1 MKKLI
6 VLLAAA
12 AFALQVNA
20 QTEPEKITDKDVPTA
35 VSGTFTKTHPNAK
48 MVSWKKKDGKYA
60 AEYDENSTKT
70 WSIYDASG
78 KLFETKVKIKES
90 EAPQSVVDYANK
102 NHTDI
107 LGKDYYKITD
117 AKGVVTYA
125 YKAND
130 KKIIFDSKGN
140 YIKTEDCKE

>member
-1 MKKLI
+1 MKKVI
-6 VLLAAA
+6 VFLAAA

-20 QTEPEKITDKDVPTA
+20 QTTPEKVMDKDVPTA
-35 VSGTFTKTHPNAK
+35 VSGTFKKAHPNAS
-48 MVSWKKKDGKYA
+48 MISWKKMDGKYA

-70 WSIYDASG
+70 WSVYDASG
-78 KLFETKVKIKES
+78 KLVETKVKIKES
-90 EAPQSVVDYANK
+90 EAPQAVVDYANN
-102 NHTDI
+102 NHKDI

-130 KKIIFDSKGN
+130 KKLIFDSKGN
-140 YIKTEDCKE
+140 YIKTEDCKD

>member
-6 VLLAAA
+6 VFLAAA

-20 QTEPEKITDKDVPTA
+20 QTQPEKITDKDVPTV
-35 VSGTFTKTHPNAK
+35 VSGTFTKSHPNAK

-78 KLFETKVKIKES
+78 KLVETKTKIKES
-90 EAPQSVVDYANK
+90 EAPQSVADYANK
-102 NHTDI
+102 NHKDI
-107 LGKDYYKITD
+107 LGKEYFKMTD
-117 AKGVVTYA
+117 AKGAVTYGV
-125 YKAND
+125 KVND
-130 KKIIFDSKGN
+130 KKLIFDSKGN
-140 YIKTEDCKE
+140 YIKTEDCKD

>member
-6 VLLAAA
+6 IFLAAA

-20 QTEPEKITDKDVPTA
+20 QTQSEKLMDKDVPA
-35 VSGTFTKTHPNAK
+35 SVSGTFTKTHPNAK

-70 WSIYDASG
+70 WSIYDESG
-78 KLFETKVKIKES
+78 KLVETKVKIKES
-90 EAPQSVVDYANK
+90 EVPKSVLDYGNK
-102 NHTDI
+102 NHKDI
-107 LGKDYYKITD
+107 LGKDYYKMTD
-117 AKGVVTYA
+117 AKGVVTYG

-130 KKIIFDSKGN
+130 KKMIFDSKGN

>member
-6 VLLAAA
+6 VFLAAA

-20 QTEPEKITDKDVPTA
+20 QTEPEKVADKDVPTV
-35 VSGTFTKTHPNAK
+35 VSGAFTKTHPNAK

-78 KLFETKVKIKES
+78 KLVETKIKIKES
-90 EAPQSVVDYANK
+90 EAPQPVVDYANK
-102 NHTDI
+102 NYKDA
-107 LGKDYYKITD
+107 LDKDYFKITD
-117 AKGVVTYA
+117 AKGAVTYGL
-125 YKAND
+125 KAKD
-130 KKIIFDSKGN
+130 KKVIFDSKGN
-140 YIKTEDCKE
+140 YTKTEDCKD

>member
-6 VLLAAA
+6 VFLAAA

-20 QTEPEKITDKDVPTA
+20 QTEPEKIMDKDVPTA
-35 VSGTFTKTHPNAK
+35 VSGSFTKTHPNAK

-78 KLFETKVKIKES
+78 KLVETKIKIKES
-90 EAPQSVVDYANK
+90 EAPKSVVDYANSNYK
-102 NHTDI
+102 DA
-107 LGKDYYKITD
+107 LDKDYFKMTD
-117 AKGVVTYA
+117 AKGVVTYGF
-125 YKAND
+125 KAKD
-130 KKIIFDSKGN
+130 KKVIFDSKGT
-140 YIKTEDCKE
+140 YIKTEDCKD

>member
-6 VLLAAA
+6 VFLAAA

-20 QTEPEKITDKDVPTA
+20 QTAPEKITDKDVPVA
-35 VSGTFTKTHPNAK
+35 VSGSFTKTHSNAK
-48 MVSWKKKDGKYA
+48 MVSWKKKDGKYV

-70 WSIYDASG
+70 WSIYDATG
-78 KLFETKVKIKES
+78 KLVETKVKVKES
-90 EAPQSVVDYANK
+90 EVPKSVVDYASK
-102 NHTDI
+102 NHKDI
-107 LGKDYYKITD
+107 LGKEYFKMTD
-117 AKGVVTYA
+117 AKGVVTYC

-130 KKIIFDSKGN
+130 KKMIFDSKGN

>member
-20 QTEPEKITDKDVPTA
+20 QTEPEKITDKDLPTS
-35 VSGTFTKTHPNAK
+35 VSGIFTKTHPNAK

-78 KLFETKVKIKES
+78 KLVETKVKIKES

-102 NHTDI
+102 NYKDVMN
-107 LGKDYYKITD
+107 KDYFKITD
-117 AKGVVTYA
+117 AKGSVTYGV
-125 YKAND
+125 KVKD
-130 KKIIFDSKGN
+130 VKLIFDSKGN
-140 YIKTEDCKE
+140 YIKAEDCKE

>member
-78 KLFETKVKIKES
+78 KLVETKVKIKES

-102 NHTDI
+102 NHKDVMD
-107 LGKDYYKITD
+107 KDYFKMTD
-117 AKGVVTYA
+117 TKGIVTYGV
-125 YKAND
+125 KVKD
-130 KKIIFDSKGN
+130 IKLIFDSKGN
-140 YIKTEDCKE
+140 YIKSEDCKE

>member
-1 MKKLI
+1 MKKII
-6 VLLAAA
+6 VFLAAA

-35 VSGTFTKTHPNAK
+35 VSSTFTKTHPNAK

-78 KLFETKVKIKES
+78 KLIETKVKIKES
-90 EAPQSVVDYANK
+90 EAPQSVVDYADNK
-102 NHTDI
+102 YNDVTD
-107 LGKDYYKITD
+107 KDYFKITD
-117 AKGVVTYA
+117 PKGSVTYGV
-125 YKAND
+125 KVKD
-130 KKIIFDSKGN
+130 VKLIFDSKGN

>member
-6 VLLAAA
+6 VFLAAA
-12 AFALQVNA
+12 AFAIQVNA
-20 QTEPEKITDKDVPTA
+20 QTESEKIADKDVPTA

-60 AEYDENSTKT
+60 AEYDENSSKT

-78 KLFETKVKIKES
+78 KLVETKVKIKES
-90 EAPQSVVDYANK
+90 EAPQSIVDYANK
-102 NHTDI
+102 NHNDI
-107 LGKDYYKITD
+107 LGKEYYKMTD
-117 AKGVVTYA
+117 AKGNVTYA

-130 KKIIFDSKGN
+130 KKIIFDSKGA
-140 YIKTEDCKE
+140 YLKTEDCKN